1 MLLNNSIKLIRR
13 IISVIYLCILKI
25 FFGKSIK
32 LPRLFRSFIASGS
45 LINIIQGDLIF
56 HGRFY
61 SRRFLTI
68 NINGGRVVIGD
79 GVFFNQNVSINC
91 QKLITIGEN
100 TILGE
105 NVKIYDHNHRF
116 RSSEPILQQ
125 GFKSKRVNIG
135 SNVWIG
141 TNTVILSGVS
151 IGNNTVVSAGSVVKK
166 DIPDN
171 SLFVDGN
178 FEMIVRDKL

>member
-1 MLLNNSIKLIRR
+1 MLLNNAIKLIRR
-13 IISVIYLCILKI
+13 FISVSYICVLKI
-25 FFGKSIK
+25 CFGKYIK
-32 LPRLFRSFIASGS
+32 LPNLFRSFIASGS
-45 LINIIQGDLIF
+45 LINITQGSLLF
-56 HGRFY
+56 NGRFY

-91 QKLITIGEN
+91 QKLVTIGEN
-100 TILGE
+100 SILGE

-125 GFKSKRVNIG
+125 GFKSKAVSIG

-171 SLFVDGN
+171 SLFIDGN
-178 FEMIVRDKL
+178 FEMIVREKL